1 LVLDHVLACDF
12 IVWVILHLMP
22 SLLVR
27 IAGVP
32 PALVGQVTP
41 GLRKELVDGFFPAS
55 ARHVGLA
62 HDIRTT
68 TPIAPELP
76 IEQLRMPVLLVG
88 TADDPYKTGDVVRC
102 AAGRLPTAT
111 ALILESGGHIL
122 IGQQDRIRQEVQ
134 EFLGTHAAH
143 VEQGIR

>member
-1 LVLDHVLACDF
+1 
-12 IVWVILHLMP
+12 
-22 SLLVR
+22 
-27 IAGVP
+27 VP

-41 GLRKELVDGFFPAS
+41 EVRKELVDGFFPAS
-55 ARHVGLA
+55 VRHLGLA

-68 TPIAPELP
+68 TPVAPELP

-88 TADDPYKTGDVVRC
+88 TADDPYKTGDVVRYS
-102 AAGRLPTAT
+102 AGRLPTAK

-134 EFLGTHAAH
+134 EFLGAHATHAKQ
-143 VEQGIR
+143 VLR